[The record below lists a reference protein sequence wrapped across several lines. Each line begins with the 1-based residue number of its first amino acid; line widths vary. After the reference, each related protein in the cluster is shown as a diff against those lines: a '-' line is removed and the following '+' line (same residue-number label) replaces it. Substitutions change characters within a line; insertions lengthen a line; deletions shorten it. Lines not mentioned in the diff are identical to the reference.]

1 MNREKAL
8 FLDRDGIVN
17 VDYGYVH
24 KKEQVSFIKDIFLI
38 CKEAFQLKYQIF
50 IITNQ
55 AGIARGY
62 YSIQDFKDLTKWIE
76 EEFKSRG
83 IEIKETIFCPYHPEH
98 GIGEFRKDSDFRK
111 PNPGMI
117 NYASKKY
124 NIDLK
129 KSILLGDNISDI
141 EAGISAG
148 VIRNF
153 LYNPEISEKEIYNI
167 QNCTKID
174 SLLDISQYL
183 QYE

>member
-1 MNREKAL
+1 MNKGKAL

-24 KKEQVSFIKDIFLI
+24 KKEQVVFKKDIFFI
-38 CKEAFQLKYQIF
+38 CKKAIQLKYQIF

-62 YSIQDFKDLTKWIE
+62 YSVQDFKDLTKWIE
-76 EEFKSRG
+76 GEFKCRG
-83 IEIKETIFCPYHPEH
+83 INIKETIFCPYHPEH
-98 GIGEFRKDSDFRK
+98 GIGQFRRDSIFRK

-129 KSILLGDNISDI
+129 ESILLGDNISDI

-153 LYNPEISEKEIYNI
+153 LFNPEINKKEIYNI
-167 QNCTKID
+167 KNCTKID

-183 QYE
+183 